1 MHPVHR
7 RILASS
13 SSYLTSLQPLDVCLS
28 NICELDTV
36 LLQLTVGTMDAGYRF
51 IGCSKYNA
59 KTIKD
64 PKEMR
69 VGKEKVGVNKTDTH
83 VNHPLL
89 HTRTHLV
96 G

>member
-1 MHPVHR
+1 MY
-7 RILASS
+7 I
-13 SSYLTSLQPLDVCLS
+13 QFC
-28 NICELDTV
+28 CELDIA
-36 LLQLTVGTMDAGYRF
+36 LFQLTVGTMDAGYSF

-69 VGKEKVGVNKTDTH
+69 VGIEKDGVDNTDTH
-83 VNHPLL
+83 VNYPLL